1 MQQRIQHITLRL
13 DAHHISLNVPM
24 DQEHLYREAAKLLNE
39 KYRFYQKK
47 MQTSSAEMLWVYVAL
62 DVSVHFCSNAHA
74 NSIKP
79 IDQKIQEINNKILQQ
94 IKK

>member
-1 MQQRIQHITLRL
+1 
-13 DAHHISLNVPM
+13 
-24 DQEHLYREAAKLLNE
+24 
-39 KYRFYQKK
+39 

-62 DVSVHFCSNAHA
+62 DVSVHLCSNAHA